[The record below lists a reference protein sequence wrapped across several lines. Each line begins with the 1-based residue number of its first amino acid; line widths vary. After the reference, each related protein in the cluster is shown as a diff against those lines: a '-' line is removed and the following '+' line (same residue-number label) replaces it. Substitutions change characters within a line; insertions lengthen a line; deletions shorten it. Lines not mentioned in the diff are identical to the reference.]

1 MSGSLRDGP
10 TQQAA
15 ANDGVTA
22 IEIRLSSLQQL
33 FNSFDPSPFHDKE
46 LDPEAEEYIVGSAD
60 EFPLAQPLKLVIR
73 LPADQVSID
82 GKRMVQQAIGN
93 YFTHRCQETDR
104 RLRFQLREG
113 RISLMIGLL
122 FLFACVLIRQLTIGI
137 AGTTLSQIIAEGFLI
152 LGWVA
157 MWRPLQIFLYDWW
170 PIRHHARLFA
180 KLVVM
185 PVEVRREEPAGR

>member
-1 MSGSLRDGP
+1 MGGTSRKESAQKP
-10 TQQAA
+10 AA
-15 ANDGVTA
+15 DDGVTE

-46 LDPEAEEYIVGSAD
+46 LDPEAENYIVGSVD

-73 LPADQVSID
+73 LPADQVSGD
-82 GKRMVQQAIGN
+82 DRRTVQRAIAN
-93 YFTHRCQETDR
+93 YFTYRRQETGR

-137 AGTTLSQIIAEGFLI
+137 AGTLSQIVAEGFLI

-180 KLVVM
+180 KLVAM
-185 PVEVRREEPAGR
+185 PVEVRGEEPVAG